1 MKDKSTLIHAVWQRK
16 PAGAHVSRGRAHQIN
31 RHRGEEKPFANKE
44 AGAEMG
50 REMAVITPVELAQAH
65 GLPHMQVNSDINV
78 CKEQCLSPWKE
89 TRSGTHEKQ
98 TQTPAGDSHWN
109 NHENNG
115 S

>member
-1 MKDKSTLIHAVWQRK
+1 M
-16 PAGAHVSRGRAHQIN
+16 
-31 RHRGEEKPFANKE
+31 E
-44 AGAEMG
+44 
-50 REMAVITPVELAQAH
+50 REMVVIIPVELAWTC
-65 GLPHMQVNSDINV
+65 GLPNMQVNSDMNV

-89 TRSGTHEKQ
+89 GTHKKQ